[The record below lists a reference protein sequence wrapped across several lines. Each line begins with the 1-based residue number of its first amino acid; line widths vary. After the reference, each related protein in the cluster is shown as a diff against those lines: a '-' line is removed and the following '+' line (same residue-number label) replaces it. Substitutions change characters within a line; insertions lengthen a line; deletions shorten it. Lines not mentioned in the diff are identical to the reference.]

1 MYRFDLKLSNTFVTL
16 KTQIQIIMKTQIFK
30 GLFISALILG
40 LASCENEKTDVKEQE
55 INLEM
60 TQEMTNNGET
70 DLGNAFYGKSS
81 KSDCHFEYEG
91 ASGPEFWADL
101 CGEEWKDCA
110 GNSQSPIDI
119 NTRKVH
125 EDDDIN
131 NINTNYTISTT
142 KILNNGHTLQF
153 DYTPGSYADLN
164 NIDYELLQFHFHT
177 GSEHTINGYRYPM
190 EMHLVH
196 RNKRTGLLGV
206 VGIFFEEGKGR
217 RGNRFLNQFMN
228 VLPEN
233 EGEYYISNKEYHI
246 KDVLPEE
253 MDFYT
258 YSGSLTTPG
267 CSEIVTWYVVKQP
280 VYASH
285 EQLKRFEEIM
295 HENFR
300 PTQKLNNRVV
310 RSMED

>member
-1 MYRFDLKLSNTFVTL
+1 MNLSNTFVTL

-40 LASCENEKTDVKEQE
+40 LVSCENEKMDVKEQE

-91 ASGPEFWADL
+91 TSGPEFWADL

-119 NTRKVH
+119 QTGRVQK
-125 EDDDIN
+125 DGDIN
-131 NINTNYTISTT
+131 NINTNYTNTT
-142 KILNNGHTLQF
+142 IKILNNGHTLQF
-153 DYTPGSYADLN
+153 DYTPGSYANLN
-164 NIDYELLQFHFHT
+164 NIDYDLLQFHFHT

-190 EMHLVH
+190 EVHLVH
-196 RNKRTGLLGV
+196 KNRKTGLLAV
-206 VGIFFEEGKGR
+206 VGVFFKEGRKD
-217 RGNRFLNQFMN
+217 NRFLNQFIN
-228 VLPEN
+228 ELPEHK
-233 EGEYYISNKEYHI
+233 GQYYISNKEYHI

-280 VYASH
+280 VYASAA
-285 EQLKRFEEIM
+285 QLERFKKIM

-300 PTQKLNNRVV
+300 PTQKLNDRVV
-310 RSMED
+310 RSKND